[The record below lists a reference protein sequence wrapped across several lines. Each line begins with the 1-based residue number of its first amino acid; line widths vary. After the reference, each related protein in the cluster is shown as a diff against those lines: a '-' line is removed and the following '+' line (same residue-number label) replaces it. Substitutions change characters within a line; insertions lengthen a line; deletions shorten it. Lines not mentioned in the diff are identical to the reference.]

1 MNKLTLSQL
10 RDDVEAHTDLFQ
22 VTPFWRSQ
30 WTDWILIQLIGR
42 SEFDFL
48 LANPFAVVEFIPV
61 TQDTQLILRLS
72 WSATL
77 ISLWYQHDINTTLHD
92 INMISNDLKQSQM
105 ISIWYQSQSPHIY
118 DFSMISVWFQSHLSL
133 VSTWSQ
139 MISIWFLDFNMLSM
153 WFQSDINMISFWFP
167 LDFILIPVWFHTIW
181 LG

>member
-72 WSATL
+72 
-77 ISLWYQHDINTTLHD
+77 
-92 INMISNDLKQSQM
+92 
-105 ISIWYQSQSPHIY
+105 
-118 DFSMISVWFQSHLSL
+118 
-133 VSTWSQ
+133 
-139 MISIWFLDFNMLSM
+139 
-153 WFQSDINMISFWFP
+153 
-167 LDFILIPVWFHTIW
+167 
-181 LG
+181 